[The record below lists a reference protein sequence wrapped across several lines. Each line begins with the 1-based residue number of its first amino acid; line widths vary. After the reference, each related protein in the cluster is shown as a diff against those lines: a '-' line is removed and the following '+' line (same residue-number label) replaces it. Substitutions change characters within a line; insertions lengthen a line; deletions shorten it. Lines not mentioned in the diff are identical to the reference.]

1 MKINKDFKLRKVAGE
16 TIIVNQGESN
26 TNLTNI
32 ISFNSTSE
40 VLWNALNGKDFT
52 KEDAAKVLV
61 DTYGIDSDKAQTDA
75 NSWVEKLVECGL
87 IVE

>member
-1 MKINKDFKLRKVAGE
+1 MKINQDFKLRKVAGE
-16 TIIVNQGESN
+16 TIIVNQGSSN

-52 KEDAAKVLV
+52 AEDTAKVLV
-61 DTYGIDSDKAQTDA
+61 DTYGIDAEKAAKDA
-75 NSWVEKLVECGL
+75 NTWISKLKECGL
-87 IVE
+87 ILD